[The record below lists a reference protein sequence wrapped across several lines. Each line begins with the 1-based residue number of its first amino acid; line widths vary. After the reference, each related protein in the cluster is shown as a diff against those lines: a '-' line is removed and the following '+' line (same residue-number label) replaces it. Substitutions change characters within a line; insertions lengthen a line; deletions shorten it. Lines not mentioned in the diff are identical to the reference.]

1 MTLPRGRKLRF
12 AALALLVLAG
22 SLSAQAPEDERQR
35 SQQTLQRLITAQN
48 FRDFGFDSFADV
60 KNVSLDTPF
69 RRYFVPSG
77 AIASF
82 KDTDNPISL
91 LHDGGEWLYPVR
103 AGGSV
108 RCFITIANR
117 GGTWRTEEI
126 GNAAIARALSDAR
139 TKQVASTHLPAQ
151 AFFAVEVVDTP
162 TYVLGWRTDGSMPGD
177 PGDAALS
184 LQVIAIQSQRSADP
198 VGAQPAQSVFR
209 ALRDQSRGGR
219 AGAPGGR

>member
-60 KNVSLDTPF
+60 
-69 RRYFVPSG
+69 
-77 AIASF
+77 
-82 KDTDNPISL
+82 
-91 LHDGGEWLYPVR
+91 LYPVR